1 MVLAT
6 AKITE
11 LIDLIIAAL
20 NTAAIEG
27 IVGIYFGDQESF
39 SAYPVICV
47 GSPPLLNEKFPV
59 MAGQAVRDETY
70 NIPILLYVEYEDTLA
85 NNKLLYNLTCAIM
98 TALRK
103 EYFWDAVLGKNFVYQ
118 IEILQTRYVFAQ
130 KGDVTLRISET
141 TIQYKKRIS

>member
-1 MVLAT
+1 MALAT

-27 IVGIYFGDQESF
+27 IVGVYFGDQESF

-59 MAGQAVRDETY
+59 MAGQVIRDETY

-103 EYFWDAVLGKNFVYQ
+103 EYFDNYVYQ

-130 KGDVTLRISET
+130 KGDMTLRISET

>member
-1 MVLAT
+1 MALAT

-20 NTAAIEG
+20 NNAAIDG
-27 IVGIYFGDQESF
+27 IVGIYFGDQESY

-59 MAGQAVRDETY
+59 MAGQVVRDETY

-103 EYFWDAVLGKNFVYQ
+103 EYFSNYVYQ